1 MRSLAA
7 AVALWTLGLL
17 GGAHGSAAE
26 ADQAAP
32 QQGDLARTPERVW
45 DFAQWRVVALGN
57 GQVQLWD
64 LSDPARPMLRDTRQI
79 DGDVR
84 QAAIEN
90 GELRLTVQTTKALRW
105 RMEPTGQ
112 LVALP
117 GELTPQACPALVA
130 PHQPRSPSRYL
141 GVVQAVEAG
150 EAVIALAEGAEVWLD
165 QSIALV
171 AAENSIDDAALSRQ
185 VLAVSRMAGRKAY
198 AELPRGETATAG
210 ELVVATGQSPEIH
223 RWEPAKLAYERWWVA
238 GIAPVL
244 PMETTVGMGVFATA
258 GARLS
263 GPWEGE
269 VRVSPMYLLA
279 NGSVGPSLVTA
290 AVRYDQDYWALGL
303 GGGGLYASN
312 DACEWSDMN
321 MESPGF
327 GQSRPQCLDWRP
339 ALTAEA
345 RLGSRD
351 GLHLSL
357 RATLDDQ
364 FPDRTALV
372 DGHFALPLS
381 RAADAGLQWTAGHHL
396 NRAEVFGRYALI
408 GNRGPGTTLVQIGL
422 GGAEVYMPGV
432 GSLFGPQL
440 SFALEYRY

>member
-1 MRSLAA
+1 L
-7 AVALWTLGLL
+7 TLGLL
-17 GGAHGSAAE
+17 GGTCGWAADAE
-26 ADQAAP
+26 QP
-32 QQGDLARTPERVW
+32 PSQQGDLTRTAERVW
-45 DFAQWRVVALGN
+45 DFSNWRVIALAN

-64 LSDPARPMLRDTRQI
+64 LSDPARPMLRDTRQV
-79 DGDVR
+79 DGEVR
-84 QAAIEN
+84 LAAIEN

-150 EAVIALAEGAEVWLD
+150 EAVIALAEGADVWLD

-171 AAENSIDDAALSRQ
+171 AGENSIDDAALSRQ
-185 VLAVSRMAGRKAY
+185 VLAVSRMAGRTAY

-210 ELVVATGQSPEIH
+210 ELVVATGQSPEVH

-244 PMETTVGMGVFATA
+244 PMETTVGIGVFATA

-279 NGSVGPSLVTA
+279 DGSVGPSLVTA

-303 GGGGLYASN
+303 GGGGMYGTNYS
-312 DACEWSDMN
+312 CEWTN
-321 MESPGF
+321 MGAESPGPS
-327 GQSRPQCLDWRP
+327 QSRTQCQDWRP

-345 RLGSRD
+345 RLGSKD
-351 GLHLSL
+351 GLHLAL
-357 RATLDDQ
+357 RFAWDDQ
-364 FPDRTALV
+364 FPDQSALV
-372 DGHFALPLS
+372 DGTFALPLS
-381 RAADAGLQWTAGHHL
+381 RAADAGVQWTASHHV

-422 GGAEVYMPGV
+422 GGAEVHVAGV
-432 GSLFGPQL
+432 GSLLGPQL